1 MSTAPRATVE
11 SEIRQRIDRLV
22 EAIRAMDIERVMAI
36 YAPDIISF
44 DIEPPLQH
52 VGAEAKR
59 KNWLNALSMYQRPL
73 SYESATSRSPWAKT
87 WQ

>member
-1 MSTAPRATVE
+1 
-11 SEIRQRIDRLV
+11 
-22 EAIRAMDIERVMAI
+22 MDIARVMAI

-59 KNWLNALSMYQRPL
+59 PFVRADRADLG
-73 SYESATSRSPWAKT
+73 TSRSSAA
-87 WQ
+87 